1 MKESV
6 LDVLMFLLDNYGE
19 DGTMDDDDRDDLAGQ
34 LANMGFEEG
43 EIDHAF
49 DWLESLAQ
57 DPETAASTDCLA
69 WSDGAQ
75 RLFSAEETRRL
86 TLEARGF
93 LILLGQNP
101 MVDRPSLDRIID
113 RAMALDL
120 DEIDLDAIKWVTLM
134 VTYNRPDTAHLYAY
148 MEELAQPDSPRRLQ

>member
-6 LDVLMFLLDNYGE
+6 LDVLMFLLDNYSE
-19 DGTMDDDDRDDLAGQ
+19 DGAMDDDNRDELAGQ

-57 DPETAASTDCLA
+57 DEDDAAGTDCQP
-69 WSDGAQ
+69 WSDNAQ
-75 RLFSAEETRRL
+75 RQFSPQELYRL

-93 LILLGQNP
+93 LMLLAQNP
-101 MVDRPSLDRIID
+101 MIDRPSLDRIID

-120 DEIDLDAIKWVTLM
+120 DEIDLESIKWVTQM
-134 VTYNRPDTAHLYAY
+134 VVYNRPDTGHLYAY
-148 MEELAQPDSPRRLQ
+148 MEELAQPDPLRRLQ

>member
-19 DGTMDDDDRDDLAGQ
+19 DGTMDDDDRDELAGQ

-57 DPETAASTDCLA
+57 DPEAAASTDCLP
-69 WSDGAQ
+69 WSDTAQ
-75 RLFSAEETRRL
+75 RLFSAEEARRL

-134 VTYNRPDTAHLYAY
+134 VIYNRPDTAHLYAY
-148 MEELAQPDSPRRLQ
+148 MEELAQPDAPRQLQ

>member
-6 LDVLMFLLDNYGE
+6 LDVLMFLLDNYSE
-19 DGTMDDDDRDDLAGQ
+19 DGAMDDDDRDELAGQ
-34 LANMGFEEG
+34 LASMGFGEG

-57 DPETAASTDCLA
+57 DDDTATQTDCVA
-69 WSDGAQ
+69 WSDHAQ
-75 RLFSAEETRRL
+75 RQFSAQEQYRL

-120 DEIDLDAIKWVTLM
+120 DEIDLDDIKWITLM
-134 VTYNRPDTAHLYAY
+134 VIYNRPDTAHLYAY
-148 MEELAQPDSPRRLQ
+148 MEELAQPEALRRLQ

>member
-6 LDVLMFLLDNYGE
+6 LDVLMFLLDNYSE
-19 DGTMDDDDRDDLAGQ
+19 DGTMDDDDRDELAGR

-49 DWLESLAQ
+49 DWLDSLAQ
-57 DPETAASTDCLA
+57 DQDDAADTDCRP
-69 WSDGAQ
+69 WSDRAQ
-75 RLFSAEETRRL
+75 RQFSAHELRRL

-93 LILLGQNP
+93 LILLSQNP

-113 RAMALDL
+113 RAMALDV

-134 VTYNRPDTAHLYAY
+134 VVYNRPDTAHLYAY
-148 MEELAQPDSPRRLQ
+148 MEELAQPESLRRLH

>member
-1 MKESV
+1 
-6 LDVLMFLLDNYGE
+6 
-19 DGTMDDDDRDDLAGQ
+19 MDDDDRDELAGR

-49 DWLESLAQ
+49 DWLDSLAQ
-57 DPETAASTDCLA
+57 DQDTAADIDCQP
-69 WSDGAQ
+69 WSDRAQ
-75 RLFSAEETRRL
+75 RQFSADELRRL

-93 LILLGQNP
+93 LILLSQNP

-113 RAMALDL
+113 RAMALDV

-134 VTYNRPDTAHLYAY
+134 VVYNRPDTAHLYAY
-148 MEELAQPDSPRRLQ
+148 MEELAQPESLRRLH

>member
-6 LDVLMFLLDNYGE
+6 LDALMFLLDNYSE
-19 DGTMDDDDRDDLAGQ
+19 DDAMDNDDRDELAGQ

-57 DPETAASTDCLA
+57 DDDDTAHTDCTP
-69 WSDGAQ
+69 WSERAQ
-75 RLFSAEETRRL
+75 RHFSAQELYRL
-86 TLEARGF
+86 TVEARGF
-93 LILLGQNP
+93 LIVLGQNP
-101 MVDRPSLDRIID
+101 MIDRPSLDRIID

-120 DEIDLDAIKWVTLM
+120 DEIDLEAIKWITQM
-134 VTYNRPDTAHLYAY
+134 VIYNRPDTAHLYAY
-148 MEELAQPDSPRRLQ
+148 MEELAQPESQRRLH